1 MKSTII
7 FWTFCTVNTKKGG
20 RTAFLLYKRV
30 KRKNAGYARR
40 KEALSTERALTL
52 HTPPQRA
59 AVPRRAAV
67 TTARARRGC
76 AARYMPPAAPPAP
89 VFRVY
94 ARPPLPPRPLPG
106 LYAATC
112 RPSALAGVF
121 PYIPPAAATGA
132 TYRLCAANGAIRPRR
147 AVYAAHYR
155 PPGYAPAPSTL
166 CPPCTPSALP
176 RCAAAPSPPAAP
188 GTRRRFR
195 GAKPCAGVG
204 VVRSLQLFRWRPRP
218 PLA

>member
-7 FWTFCTVNTKKGG
+7 FWTFCTVSTKKGG

-30 KRKNAGYARR
+30 KRKTAGASPP
-40 KEALSTERALTL
+40 KKALGTERMLTL

-59 AVPRRAAV
+59 AVPRRAAA

-76 AARYMPPAAPPAP
+76 SARYTPPAP

-94 ARPPLPPRPLPG
+94 AARRYRRARYRGCTPRRVARPHPPGRFPIYAPAARYRGNVPPLRRKRGYTP
-106 LYAATC
+106 
-112 RPSALAGVF
+112 V
-121 PYIPPAAATGA
+121 
-132 TYRLCAANGAIRPRR
+132 PRR
-147 AVYAAHYR
+147 VR
-155 PPGYAPAPSTL
+155 PPGAARRGTR
-166 CPPCTPSALP
+166 P
-176 RCAAAPSPPAAP
+176 RPVRRASRVRRPRHRGTRHPSPPAAP

-204 VVRSLQLFRWRPRP
+204 VVESLQLLGWRPRP